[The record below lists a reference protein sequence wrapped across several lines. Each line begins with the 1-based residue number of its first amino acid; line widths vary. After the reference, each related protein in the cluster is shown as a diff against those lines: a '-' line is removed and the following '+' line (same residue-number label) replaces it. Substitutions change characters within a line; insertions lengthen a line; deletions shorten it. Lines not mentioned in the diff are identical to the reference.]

1 MRALSRRLATAL
13 AALTL
18 TFSLPASAAFWNL
31 TGDIGVHD
39 PAILKEDSAWYVFS
53 TGQGIQV
60 LRGDSTGRS
69 WSRAPQVFLS
79 PPSWWKVYVPGQKTN
94 DVWAP
99 DIHSYN
105 GKVWLYYSIST
116 FGKNTS
122 AIGLASATS
131 VGAGR
136 WTDNGL
142 VLRSTSSN
150 DYNAIDPTLVIDAA
164 GEPWLAFGSF
174 WSGLKIIRLNKS
186 TMKPTGAMV
195 SIAKRSAGIEAPSI
209 TYRNG
214 YYYLFASIDRCC
226 QGVNST
232 YKIVYGRSTSVTG
245 PYVDR
250 AGRRLLDGGGTVLD
264 AGNTRWK
271 GPGGQDVGHGVIARH
286 AYDATDN
293 GNPKLLINDLAW
305 TSDGWPSY

>member
-1 MRALSRRLATAL
+1 MQRLTRRLSTALGVLATAL
-13 AALTL
+13 
-18 TFSLPASAAFWNL
+18 SLPATAAFWEL
-31 TGDIGVHD
+31 SGDIGVHD
-39 PAILKEDSAWYVFS
+39 PAIIKEGSAWYTFS

-60 LRGDSTGRS
+60 LKSDSTGRK
-69 WSRAPQVFLS
+69 WTRAPQNFLS
-79 PPSWWKVYVPGQKTN
+79 PPSWWKLYVPGQKTN

-142 VLRSTSSN
+142 VLRITSSN
-150 DYNAIDPTLVIDAA
+150 DNNAIDPTLVIDTA

-186 TMKPTGAMV
+186 TMKPTGSMI

-214 YYYLFASIDRCC
+214 YYLFASIGKCC

-232 YKIVYGRSTSVTG
+232 YKVVYGRS
-245 PYVDR
+245 
-250 AGRRLLDGGGTVLD
+250 
-264 AGNTRWK
+264 
-271 GPGGQDVGHGVIARH
+271 
-286 AYDATDN
+286 
-293 GNPKLLINDLAW
+293 INDLVW